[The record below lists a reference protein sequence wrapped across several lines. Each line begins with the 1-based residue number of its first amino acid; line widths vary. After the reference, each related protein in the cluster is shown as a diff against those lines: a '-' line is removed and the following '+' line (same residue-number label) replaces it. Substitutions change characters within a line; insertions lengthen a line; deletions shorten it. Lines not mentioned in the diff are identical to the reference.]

1 MSRYPVIPGIEPPWW
16 SIANDYLCAIAQ
28 ATDDLSPYL
37 QMWRADRSRT
47 GLRHLADFVADT
59 LDSVMEN
66 GTLGAWWKDRA
77 AQAQVKEWLTDPA
90 TTQRLKEEIAAPSSG
105 PFVAS
110 LLGALDLLSRA
121 ALRKGK

>member
-1 MSRYPVIPGIEPPWW
+1 
-16 SIANDYLCAIAQ
+16 
-28 ATDDLSPYL
+28 
-37 QMWRADRSRT
+37 MWRADRSRT
-47 GLRHLADFVADT
+47 GLRHLANFVADT

-66 GTLGAWWKDRA
+66 GTLEAWWKDRA

-90 TTQRLKEEIAAPSSG
+90 TTQRLKEGIAAPSSG